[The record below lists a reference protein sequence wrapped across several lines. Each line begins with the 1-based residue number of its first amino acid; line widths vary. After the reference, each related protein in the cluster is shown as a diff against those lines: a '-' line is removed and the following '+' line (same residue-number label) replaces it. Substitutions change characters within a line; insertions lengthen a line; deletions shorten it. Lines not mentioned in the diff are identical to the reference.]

1 MLNKTLLV
9 DSEEVKGSDVGIKS
23 LLPTALLAFP
33 AFPTGCLDFKDLLL
47 PFLRDLTL
55 VLLSV
60 CGRDDSLAAVGS
72 FGDLDFNFL
81 SLFLFG
87 L

>member
-9 DSEEVKGSDVGIKS
+9 DSEELKGSDVGIKS
-23 LLPTALLAFP
+23 LFVTAFP
-33 AFPTGCLDFKDLLL
+33 AGCLDFNDLLL

-60 CGRDDSLAAVGS
+60 CGRDDSLAAFGS
-72 FGDLDFNFL
+72 FNDLDFNFL
-81 SLFLFG
+81 SLFLLG

>member
-9 DSEEVKGSDVGIKS
+9 DSEELKGSDAGTNS
-23 LLPTALLAFP
+23 LLVTAFP
-33 AFPTGCLDFKDLLL
+33 AFPAGCLDFKDLLL
-47 PFLRDLTL
+47 PFFRDLTL